1 MKCTACGSAAM
12 IEGTVRN
19 NDGGGEVRFYPSD
32 GSLLKQLFFASGTR
46 EILAYGCLH
55 CQNLQFGVAFNER
68 DLERYQQFEG
78 EQPGVLERI
87 NSDPKTLK
95 D

>member
-1 MKCTACGSAAM
+1 
-12 IEGTVRN
+12 
-19 NDGGGEVRFYPSD
+19 
-32 GSLLKQLFFASGTR
+32 LQL
-46 EILAYGCLH
+46 
-55 CQNLQFGVAFNER
+55 GVDFNEG

-87 NSDPKTLK
+87 NSNPKTLK